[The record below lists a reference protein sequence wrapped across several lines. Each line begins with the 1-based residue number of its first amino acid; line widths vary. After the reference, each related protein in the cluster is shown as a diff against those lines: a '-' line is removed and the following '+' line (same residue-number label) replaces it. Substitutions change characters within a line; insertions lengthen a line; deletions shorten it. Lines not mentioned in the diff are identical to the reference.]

1 MVVLSIMLGDVFRAF
16 NPWRAIA
23 RAAGAIFRV
32 IAGQAHAAPFE
43 YPERLGVWPAAVLF
57 FAVATMELVYP
68 TPADPPAVGAAV
80 AIYSIVTWTG
90 MLLFGRRAW
99 LDNGDAFNVYF
110 GLLSRISP
118 FGVRR
123 ASERRE
129 VVVRRPLSALAE
141 DERRAGTVAFVAVML
156 GSVGFDGF
164 SRTRRWQ
171 NFRFEHTKHL
181 AFTNPQLA
189 DLVSFLL
196 NLAGLVAAVLVVG
209 CAYLLAVRAAEAAG
223 RTRNDLAPVFVL
235 SLVPIAL
242 VYVVAHYF
250 SLFVVQGQVAIPL
263 LSDPL
268 GRGWD
273 LFGTSGFQVN
283 LRALTPNEIWYTQ
296 VVALVLGHVAGLVIA
311 HDRAVQLFGSARTA
325 LRTQYAMLALMVV
338 YTVGGMWIL
347 SQP

>member
-1 MVVLSIMLGDVFRAF
+1 
-16 NPWRAIA
+16 
-23 RAAGAIFRV
+23 
-32 IAGQAHAAPFE
+32 
-43 YPERLGVWPAAVLF
+43 
-57 FAVATMELVYP
+57 MELVFPHPSEPRYL
-68 TPADPPAVGAAV
+68 GAAMCV
-80 AIYSIVTWTG
+80 YAGITFAG
-90 MLLFGRRAW
+90 MLAFGREAW
-99 LDNGDAFNVYF
+99 LENGEAFSVYF
-110 GLLSRISP
+110 GLLSRISA

-123 ASERRE
+123 SSEERD
-129 VVVRRPLSALAE
+129 VVVRPPLSALAQ
-141 DERRAGTVAFVAVML
+141 DERRAGTVIFVAVML

-171 NFRFEHTKHL
+171 NFRFSHTQHL

-196 NLAGLVAAVLVVG
+196 NVAGLVAAVAIVA
-209 CAYLLAVRAAEAAG
+209 CAFLLAVRAAEAVG
-223 RTRNDLAPVFVL
+223 RTSRDLAPGFVL

-250 SLFVVQGQVAIPL
+250 SLFVIQGQVAIQL
-263 LSDPL
+263 ISDPL

-273 LFGTSGFQVN
+273 LFGTAGFHVN

-296 VVALVLGHVAGLVIA
+296 VVALVVGHVCGLVIA
-311 HDRAVQLFGSARTA
+311 HDRAVEIFGSSRAAIRS
-325 LRTQYAMLALMVV
+325 QYAMLALMVL